1 MDPATA
7 MLIGGG
13 LSAGGNILGSL
24 FGGSS
29 DSGDLEEAIY
39 AGIAEQRRQYDE
51 TVKRFQPYYE
61 AGTGALPYMTDIAY
75 NLETSPLYTWR
86 LKEAQEANDKALAAR
101 GLYNSG
107 AGLQLQSDTVN
118 QLSAEESENKWNRLN
133 TLAGYGSSA
142 AANTA
147 SAGASSAN
155 TISNLYST
163 LGTAQN
169 QASIADA
176 SQRSSLYSGLGALGA
191 GTLTGYGQSLAY
203 QNTLKQLAGQ
213 NANNGSWYS
222 LWGYG

>member
-13 LSAGGNILGSL
+13 MAAGGNILGSI
-24 FGGSS
+24 FGGGGS
-29 DSGDLEEAIY
+29 DTSDLEAAIY

-75 NLETSPLYTWR
+75 NLETSTLYTWR
-86 LKEAQEANDKALAAR
+86 LKEAQEAADKALAAR

-107 AGLQLQSDTVN
+107 AGLELQNKIVN

-147 SAGASSAN
+147 STGASSAN
-155 TISNLYST
+155 TISNLYAT
-163 LGTAQN
+163 LGNAQSAAN
-169 QASIADA
+169 TSAANNMT
-176 SQRSSLYSGLGALGA
+176 SLYSGLGALGA
-191 GTLTGYGQSLAY
+191 GAMTGYGQTTAY
-203 QNTLKQLAGQ
+203 QNMLNQLQ
-213 NANNGSWYS
+213 NNNMYS
-222 LWGYG
+222 LFYNSGFKY